1 MRAGLVE
8 RGQSWSNADET
19 EERKDEVA
27 ASGERAG
34 KDSRDGREETI
45 AEERVEWLRV
55 LRLRLVVT
63 PGRLVGLGGRVERE
77 REKVMR
83 WWSDRIRGVTE
94 RLRGEH
100 ALVNTRSRT
109 LPTLWVGGEGVS
121 ERSSEDRRDV
131 TGRYLSAV
139 GRLKSPSRIRGVPS
153 SGKELIRASSSSR
166 KSPRDPGGR

>member
-8 RGQSWSNADET
+8 RGQSWSNADEID
-19 EERKDEVA
+19 ERRDEVA
-27 ASGERAG
+27 VSGEREG
-34 KDSRDGREETI
+34 KDSREGREEMTV
-45 AEERVEWLRV
+45 EDRVEWLRV
-55 LRLRLVVT
+55 LRLRREVT
-63 PGRLVGLGGRVERE
+63 VGRLVGLGGRVERE

-109 LPTLWVGGEGVS
+109 LPALWVGGEGVS

-131 TGRYLSAV
+131 TGRYLSAL
-139 GRLKSPSRIRGVPS
+139 GRLKSPRRISGVPS
-153 SGKELIRASSSSR
+153 SGKKLIRVSSSSR